1 MVQDQ
6 TNTDYW
12 IRFVIREVD
21 KSLVPDNTD
30 PRSDSGNFPFEAHDY
45 LVVYDCHEQPEFCQY
60 FENPGAWHC
69 NAVFEIKNRILDSFN
84 SWGK

>member
-45 LVVYDCHEQPEFCQY
+45 LVVYDCHE
-60 FENPGAWHC
+60 
-69 NAVFEIKNRILDSFN
+69 
-84 SWGK
+84 